1 MNHSNNTRTPQ
12 NFFNEQQYVEAY
24 YSRDAQKE
32 LGLGKNQFISLA
44 MLLGGDYTDG
54 VKGVGIVNGME
65 ILQAFPV
72 DNIKEGLQEFREW
85 LDGFGDDPSLLKND
99 GDDES
104 TYLSRRKIF
113 HKKHK
118 SARTRW
124 IAPSD
129 FPSEAIITAYSK
141 PVVDKSDGKFT
152 WAKPN
157 IEGLQK
163 FCAESLGW
171 DQEETDRVVLPVI
184 KVLENKSKQR
194 RLDSYFMKYEDGIK
208 FAEVRDT

>member
-1 MNHSNNTRTPQ
+1 M
-12 NFFNEQQYVEAY
+12 
-24 YSRDAQKE
+24 
-32 LGLGKNQFISLA
+32 GKNQLISLA

-72 DNIKEGLQEFREW
+72 DDIRQGLQEFRDW
-85 LDGFGDDPSLLKND
+85 LDGFGDDPALPDED
-99 GDDES
+99 GKDET
-104 TYLSRRKIF
+104 TYTTRRMLF

-129 FPSEAIITAYSK
+129 FPSQAIINAYSK
-141 PVVDKSDGKFT
+141 PVVDKSDGKFS
-152 WAKPN
+152 WSKPQ
-157 IEGLQK
+157 IDGLQK
-163 FCAESLGW
+163 FCAETIGW
-171 DQEETDRVVLPVI
+171 DQEETNRVVQPVLQ
-184 KVLENKSKQR
+184 VLANNSKQR

-208 FAEVRDT
+208 FAEVRNICSSM